1 MLPLAPLVLNEA
13 LHALEKW
20 LPARAG
26 LLENALLAQDAEVLH
41 RYLQQYCQ
49 LLRADD
55 RILQAL
61 YWFHARLPQLMHC
74 FLKTK
79 YIDESR

>member
-26 LLENALLAQDAEVLH
+26 LLENALLAQDAEGCTDTFSSTANCCV
-41 RYLQQYCQ
+41 RTTRSSRPSIGFMRDYLN
-49 LLRADD
+49 
-55 RILQAL
+55 
-61 YWFHARLPQLMHC
+61 
-74 FLKTK
+74 
-79 YIDESR
+79 